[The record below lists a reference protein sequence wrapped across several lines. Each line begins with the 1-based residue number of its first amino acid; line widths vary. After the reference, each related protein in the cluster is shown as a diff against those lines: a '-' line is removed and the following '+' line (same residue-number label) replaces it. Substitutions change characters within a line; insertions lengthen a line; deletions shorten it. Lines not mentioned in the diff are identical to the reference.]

1 MFERL
6 KWRIASL
13 VNGLRNQ
20 CWTDLVNWVYNDESI
35 RDTGVKAALPWR
47 PIGESCRKD
56 AERASRCYCGKVG
69 FDGTVL
75 GRGEF
80 VCPTPMPSRPNDRMC
95 SLPNGHDGMHRC
107 GEVRWARVNTGTG
120 A

>member
-1 MFERL
+1 MFERI
-6 KWRIASL
+6 KWWIASR
-13 VNGLRNQ
+13 VNNLRNQ
-20 CWTDLVNWVYNDESI
+20 CWSDLVNWALNDEPI

-56 AERASRCYCGKVG
+56 ARQAGRCYCGKVSS
-69 FDGTVL
+69 DGTVL

-80 VCPTPMPSRPNDRMC
+80 VCPTALPWRPTDRMC
-95 SLPNGHDGMHRC
+95 SRPAGHGGMHRC
-107 GEVRWARVNTGTG
+107 GNAEWESVDTEAG